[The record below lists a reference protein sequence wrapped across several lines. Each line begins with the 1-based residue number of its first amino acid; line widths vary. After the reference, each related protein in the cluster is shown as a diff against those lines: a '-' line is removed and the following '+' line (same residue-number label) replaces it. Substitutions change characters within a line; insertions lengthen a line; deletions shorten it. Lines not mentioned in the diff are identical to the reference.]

1 MAVITGYTSLLA
13 TLQSYLARG
22 DLAADVPGFV
32 QTFEEALYR
41 QPKNHGAWM
50 EQELSETIA
59 SGVIAVPDDYLNLKN
74 AYIDASPSTP
84 LSLVGLDVMLGT
96 YPRGQ
101 ATGRP
106 IWMARQRNEF
116 IFGPQADSG
125 YDIKGTYWGK
135 PVVLRSFAADA
146 AAHWL
151 IVNAPDLVLYGSLL
165 QAEPYI
171 KNDSRILTWKT
182 FYADALKDYRD
193 GIEAEKHTM
202 PAGEVLA

>member
-1 MAVITGYTSLLA
+1 MALITGYTSLLA

-32 QTFEEALYR
+32 QTFEEAFCR

-59 SGVIAVPDDYLNLKN
+59 SGVIPVPDDYLNLKN

-84 LSLVGLDVMLGT
+84 LSLVSLDVMLGT
-96 YPRGQ
+96 YPRGLD
-101 ATGRP
+101 TGRP
-106 IWMARQRNEF
+106 IWLARQRNEF
-116 IFGPQADSG
+116 IFGQQPDSG
-125 YDIKGTYWGK
+125 YAIKGTYWGK
-135 PVVLRSFAADA
+135 PVVLRSFSADA

-171 KNDSRILTWKT
+171 KNDSRILTWKS

-193 GIEAEKHTM
+193 LIECEKHTM
-202 PAGEVLA
+202 PTGEVLA

>member
-32 QTFEEALYR
+32 QTFEEAFYR

-50 EQELSETIA
+50 EQDLSETIA
-59 SGVIAVPDDYLNLKN
+59 SGVISVPDDYLNLKH
-74 AYIDASPSTP
+74 ARIAVSPS
-84 LSLVGLDVMLGT
+84 SRLDFVSADALLGR
-96 YPRGQ
+96 YPRGSGV
-101 ATGRP
+101 GRP
-106 IWMARQRNEF
+106 AWMARDGAEF
-116 IFGPQADSG
+116 IFGSEPDSD
-125 YDIKGTYWGK
+125 YDVEGKYWGK

-146 AAHWL
+146 ADHWL

-171 KNDSRILTWKT
+171 KNDSRIVVWQG
-182 FYADALKDYRD
+182 FYAQALKDYRD